1 MFVVFIALTI
11 DPDFTNFLKISNFTS
26 SLVNID
32 VRSHISNGFLKT
44 GLSDPYFSKASLNV
58 ILGNFSNNI
67 FYVENFLNRS
77 NISFSTTTKTSS
89 CSTKDISISS

>member
-32 VRSHISNGFLKT
+32 VRSHISNGFLKS
-44 GLSDPYFSKASLNV
+44 GLSVPYFSNASLNV

-67 FYVENFLNRS
+67 FL
-77 NISFSTTTKTSS
+77 
-89 CSTKDISISS
+89 